1 MGKSNRAEGSI
12 KKTRPIM
19 KVIRYCVIVIILAVF
34 LLPVVFI
41 FGGSFKTQ
49 SEFYDVAPSLFP
61 KEPTLEN
68 YISAFGGEKTGTTT
82 GFTAKGRLTKGI
94 KDSLL
99 ISVVVTLLTMMIAI
113 PASYSLA
120 RYKPG
125 GDQIS
130 FFILSILFLPPVIGV
145 LPLFFI
151 FKTVGILDTYLVLFI
166 SHLFFDLP
174 FCIWITKGFFEDIPL
189 ELEQAVMVDG
199 YSRFRVFFKIA
210 VPLAKSGIAVASLFA
225 FIFSWNELM
234 FSSIFTRSN
243 VQTLPLVLQDY
254 IGSAGISWGELLAV
268 ASIAAIPGILLA
280 IFMQR
285 YIVRGL
291 TFGAVKG

>member
-1 MGKSNRAEGSI
+1 MVKSSQAEGSI

-19 KVIRYCVIVIILAVF
+19 KVLRYIVIVIILAVF

-49 SEFYDVAPSLFP
+49 SDFYDVAPSLFP

-68 YISAFGGEKTGTTT
+68 YISAFGGKKTGTTT

>member
-1 MGKSNRAEGSI
+1 MAKAIQTADTKQSGGAFL
-12 KKTRPIM
+12 
-19 KVIRYCVIVIILAVF
+19 KVIRYVAIVIILAIF
-34 LLPVVFI
+34 LLPVIFI

-61 KEPTLEN
+61 KEPTLGN

-82 GFTAKGRLTKGI
+82 GFTSKGRLNKGI

-99 ISVVVTLLTMMIAI
+99 ISVVVTMLTMMIAI

-151 FKTVGILDTYLVLFI
+151 FKTIGILDTYWVLFI

-199 YSRFRVFFKIA
+199 FSRFRVFFKIA

>member
-1 MGKSNRAEGSI
+1 MGKVIHTEARKKRGRIFLKIIRSI
-12 KKTRPIM
+12 A
-19 KVIRYCVIVIILAVF
+19 IVIILGVF
-34 LLPVVFI
+34 LIPVLFI

-49 SEFYDVAPSLFP
+49 SEFYDTAPSLFP
-61 KEPTLEN
+61 KNPTLGN
-68 YISAFGGEKTGTTT
+68 YISAFGGEKTGITT
-82 GFTAKGRLTKGI
+82 GFTIKGRLNKGI
-94 KDSLL
+94 RDSLL
-99 ISVVVTLLTMMIAI
+99 VSAIVTLLTMMIAI

-151 FKTVGILDTYLVLFI
+151 FKTIGILDTYWVLFI

-234 FSSIFTRSN
+234 FASIFTRSS

-268 ASIAAIPGILLA
+268 ASIAAVPGILLA

>member
-1 MGKSNRAEGSI
+1 MTKAILAEGRRDKSRTLL
-12 KKTRPIM
+12 KL
-19 KVIRYCVIVIILAVF
+19 IRYLAIAIILMVF
-34 LLPVVFI
+34 LLPVIFI

-61 KEPTLEN
+61 KEPTLGN

-99 ISVVVTLLTMMIAI
+99 ISIVVTLLTMMIAI

-151 FKTVGILDTYLVLFI
+151 FKTIGILDTYWVLFI

-189 ELEQAVMVDG
+189 EQAVMMDG

-234 FSSIFTRSN
+234 FASIFTRSN

>member
-1 MGKSNRAEGSI
+1 
-12 KKTRPIM
+12 
-19 KVIRYCVIVIILAVF
+19 
-34 LLPVVFI
+34 
-41 FGGSFKTQ
+41 
-49 SEFYDVAPSLFP
+49 
-61 KEPTLEN
+61 
-68 YISAFGGEKTGTTT
+68 
-82 GFTAKGRLTKGI
+82 
-94 KDSLL
+94 
-99 ISVVVTLLTMMIAI
+99 
-113 PASYSLA
+113 
-120 RYKPG
+120 
-125 GDQIS
+125 
-130 FFILSILFLPPVIGV
+130 V

-151 FKTVGILDTYLVLFI
+151 FKTIGILDTYWVLFI

-234 FSSIFTRSN
+234 FASIFTRSS

-268 ASIAAIPGILLA
+268 ASIAAVPGILLA

>member
-1 MGKSNRAEGSI
+1 MGKATHTEQ
-12 KKTRPIM
+12 KKRRGRILL
-19 KVIRYCVIVIILAVF
+19 KIVRYVAIVIILGVF
-34 LLPVVFI
+34 LIPVLFI

-49 SEFYDVAPSLFP
+49 SEFYDTAPSLFP
-61 KEPTLEN
+61 KNPTLGN
-68 YISAFGGEKTGTTT
+68 YISAFGGEKGGITT

-94 KDSLL
+94 RDSLL
-99 ISVVVTLLTMMIAI
+99 VSVVVTLLTMMIAI

-151 FKTVGILDTYLVLFI
+151 FKTIGILDTYWVLFI

-174 FCIWITKGFFEDIPL
+174 FCIWITKGFFEDITL
-189 ELEQAVMVDG
+189 
-199 YSRFRVFFKIA
+199 
-210 VPLAKSGIAVASLFA
+210 
-225 FIFSWNELM
+225 ELM
-234 FSSIFTRSN
+234 FASIFTRSN

-268 ASIAAIPGILLA
+268 ASIAAVPGILLA

>member
-1 MGKSNRAEGSI
+1 MTKAILAEGRRDKSRTLL
-12 KKTRPIM
+12 KL
-19 KVIRYCVIVIILAVF
+19 IRYLAIAIILMVF
-34 LLPVVFI
+34 LLPVIFI

-61 KEPTLEN
+61 KEPTLGN
-68 YISAFGGEKTGTTT
+68 YIGAFGGEKTGTTT

-99 ISVVVTLLTMMIAI
+99 ISIVVTLLTMMIAI

-151 FKTVGILDTYLVLFI
+151 FKTIGILDTYWVLFI

-189 ELEQAVMVDG
+189 ELEQAVMMDG

-234 FSSIFTRSN
+234 FASIFTRSN